1 MKKRVIILGS
11 AGSIGRNALD
21 VLRGLRDTF
30 RVVGLATGT
39 QREVLAEQ
47 AREFAP
53 PAVAIGE
60 ERGTNARLVQGVGF
74 PGADPDPLVD
84 PSRAAASE
92 GNGRSRLGA
101 FDPSIRV
108 FQGSDAAAR
117 LISEIECDIVLCAIT
132 GAASLAPT
140 LKAVE
145 LGRRVAIANKEA
157 LVMAGAI
164 LMPLA
169 WKSNA
174 DILPVDSEH
183 SAIFQCLKAGRKEDV
198 RRLIL
203 TASGGPFRGWTAD
216 RMAGIT
222 PEQALNHPTWRMG
235 PKITVDSATMMNK
248 ALEIIEARWLFG
260 VEVEKIEVWV
270 HPESIVHSL
279 VEYVDGSVVAQMGWP
294 DMKTPIQYALTHPAR
309 LPLAQRPLDLSKLGA
324 IHFESPDFERF
335 PALHLGYEAA
345 KLGGTAGAVLN
356 AANEKAVDL
365 FLRHE
370 IGFLD
375 IVDLTRRVLERHK
388 VEGNP
393 SLEAIL
399 QADRWARQEVHACL
413 QRVIRPSR
421 SS

>member
-1 MKKRVIILGS
+1 
-11 AGSIGRNALD
+11 
-21 VLRGLRDTF
+21 
-30 RVVGLATGT
+30 
-39 QREVLAEQ
+39 
-47 AREFAP
+47 
-53 PAVAIGE
+53 
-60 ERGTNARLVQGVGF
+60 
-74 PGADPDPLVD
+74 
-84 PSRAAASE
+84 
-92 GNGRSRLGA
+92 
-101 FDPSIRV
+101 
-108 FQGSDAAAR
+108 
-117 LISEIECDIVLCAIT
+117 
-132 GAASLAPT
+132 
-140 LKAVE
+140 
-145 LGRRVAIANKEA
+145 
-157 LVMAGAI
+157 MAGAI

-169 WKSNA
+169 RKSNA
-174 DILPVDSEH
+174 EILPVDSEH

-203 TASGGPFRGWTAD
+203 TASGGPFRGWAAD

-222 PEQALNHPTWRMG
+222 PEQALNHPTWQMG

-260 VEVEKIEVWV
+260 VDAEKIEIWV

-294 DMKTPIQYALTHPAR
+294 DMRTPIQYALTHPSR

-324 IHFESPDFERF
+324 IHFEPPDFERF

-356 AANEKAVDL
+356 AANEEAVDL
-365 FLRHE
+365 FLHHE

-375 IVDLTRRVLERHK
+375 IVDLTRRVLARHK
-388 VEGNP
+388 VKGNP